1 MIGVAAERLKPGRSR
16 ARGVVVGCGWC
27 GTWLPT
33 PYCPDD
39 GPAGLFYCVACGH
52 FNMLDRR
59 TGQAWRIR
67 NGHEAQ

>member
-1 MIGVAAERLKPGRSR
+1 
-16 ARGVVVGCGWC
+16 
-27 GTWLPT
+27 LPT

-39 GPAGLFYCVACGH
+39 GAAGLFFCAACGH

-67 NGHEAQ
+67 NGREAKP

>member
-1 MIGVAAERLKPGRSR
+1 M
-16 ARGVVVGCGWC
+16 GCGWC

-39 GPAGLFYCVACGH
+39 GAAGLFFCAACGH

-67 NGHEAQ
+67 NGREAKP